1 MTITPTISRS
11 TVLVIDDTPSNIA
24 LANAILADTYDLK
37 VANSGV
43 RGLAIAQADPVPDLI
58 LLDMM
63 MPGMDGMEVCRR
75 LKESEVTR
83 DIPVIFL
90 SGRAGGGDE
99 EEGLEAGAVD
109 YIAKP
114 LSPALLL
121 NRVASQI
128 ELRASRRQIAQ
139 LQASAEALTW
149 DLAECG
155 KALHRFET
163 TVSHDMRSA
172 LNIVNGFASLLRK
185 KFGGEGNEQNLKS
198 VTTIASSAKQL
209 DGLIDS
215 WRQIPALM
223 RVPMQPRL
231 LDMNALAQATIE
243 NALGGLDDSE
253 KPQVVVE
260 ELPPSTG
267 DETALRQ
274 VWQQLVANALNAM
287 EGTAAP
293 VLRIGAV
300 IGEGEVVYSVEDNG
314 CGFPQ
319 DEHDRL
325 FAPLD
330 SPKDKDKRKGPG
342 LGLFMAEQALTRN
355 RGRIWAAALPE
366 GGARFSFS
374 LPHTSHT
381 AENFKSQESDVAPSQ
396 GQFKDAAS

>member
-1 MTITPTISRS
+1 MTITPSTSKS

-114 LSPALLL
+114 LSPAILLG
-121 NRVASQI
+121 RIATQI
-128 ELRASRRQIAQ
+128 ELAAARRQIAQ
-139 LQASAEALTW
+139 LQAQAEAQAW

-163 TVSHDMRSA
+163 TVTHDMRSS
-172 LNIVNGFASLLRK
+172 LNVVNGFASVLRK

-198 VTTIASSAKQL
+198 LTTIGSHAKQL
-209 DGLIDS
+209 GGLIDS
-215 WRQIPALM
+215 WRQISAIL
-223 RVPMQPRL
+223 RVPMRPSL
-231 LDMNALAQATIE
+231 LDMNALAKAAIE
-243 NALGGLDDSE
+243 EALAGLADAE
-253 KPQVVVE
+253 RPRVVME
-260 ELPPSTG
+260 ELPPITA
-267 DETALRQ
+267 DESALRQ
-274 VWQQLVANALNAM
+274 IWQQLVSNALAAM
-287 EGTAAP
+287 DGTEEP
-293 VLRIGAV
+293 VLRISAAIAGD
-300 IGEGEVVYSVEDNG
+300 ELVYSVEDNG
-314 CGFPQ
+314 SGFPQ
-319 DEHDRL
+319 EEHDRL
-325 FAPLD
+325 FTPFD
-330 SPKDKDKRKGPG
+330 SFKDKEKRSGPG
-342 LGLFMAEQALTRN
+342 LGLFVAEQALMRH
-355 RGRIWAAALPE
+355 RGRISAEALPE
-366 GGARFSFS
+366 RGARFSFS
-374 LPHTSHT
+374 LPRL
-381 AENFKSQESDVAPSQ
+381 AP
-396 GQFKDAAS
+396 

>member
-24 LANAILADTYDLK
+24 LANAILADTYDIK

-114 LSPALLL
+114 LSPAILLG
-121 NRVASQI
+121 RIGTQI
-128 ELRASRRQIAQ
+128 ELAAARRQIAQ
-139 LQASAEALTW
+139 LQAQAEAQAW

-155 KALHRFET
+155 KALHNFET
-163 TVSHDMRSA
+163 IVTHDMRSS
-172 LNIVNGFASLLRK
+172 LNVVNGFASLLRK

-198 VTTIASSAKQL
+198 LTAIASHAKQMGEL
-209 DGLIDS
+209 VDIA
-215 WRQIPALM
+215 RQVPARLREPM
-223 RVPMQPRL
+223 RPCL
-231 LDMNALAQATIE
+231 LDMNALAKAAVE
-243 NALGGLDDSE
+243 EALGGLADAE
-253 KPQVVVE
+253 KTQVQLE
-260 ELPPSTG
+260 DLPPATA
-267 DETALRQ
+267 DESALRQ
-274 VWQQLVANALNAM
+274 IWQQLVANALTAM
-287 EGTAAP
+287 DGTAAP
-293 VLRIGAV
+293 VLRISAALV
-300 IGEGEVVYSVEDNG
+300 EGELVYSVEDNG

-319 DEHDRL
+319 EEHDRL

-330 SPKDKDKRKGPG
+330 SPKDKDKRTGLG
-342 LGLFMAEQALTRN
+342 LGLFIAQQALRRH
-355 RGRIWAAALPE
+355 RGRIWAEALPD
-366 GGARFSFS
+366 GGARLSFS
-374 LPHTSHT
+374 LP
-381 AENFKSQESDVAPSQ
+381 PM
-396 GQFKDAAS
+396 AASAVRA